1 MAYVVFFLMSMSTYY
16 NISGPGSMTFFQII
30 RLPRTPS
37 RETIVFALFF
47 IIIII
52 IFSDWFYGPEKNL
65 AYTAGKGLPNYR
77 KVTLKGFL
85 QGREPFLKF
94 HIFRTKKFT
103 VKKVFSLKF

>member
-1 MAYVVFFLMSMSTYY
+1 MGEPVLCKRMRLQSTLV
-16 NISGPGSMTFFQII
+16 II

-37 RETIVFALFF
+37 GETIVFALFF

-52 IFSDWFYGPEKNL
+52 IIISDWFYEPEKNC
-65 AYTAGKGLPNYR
+65 ACRAGKGLPNYR

-85 QGREPFLKF
+85 QGREPFLNL

-103 VKKVFSLKF
+103 KKKVFNLKF

>member
-1 MAYVVFFLMSMSTYY
+1 MKLV
-16 NISGPGSMTFFQII
+16 I
-30 RLPRTPS
+30 RLPQTPLG
-37 RETIVFALFF
+37 ETIVFALFF
-47 IIIII
+47 II